1 MPLVKAAK
9 YGYLSARCRT
19 MRSQLIDRETMREL
33 AASRSVGELYSALAS
48 TPYAPFITAV
58 TAEGIHRGLSEA
70 FVHQRSKLIR
80 GVGKRYKALFDLFFV
95 AKYALVDEKTARM
108 HCADPQELFR
118 HIDREHIGLLKK
130 SMLELPALERR
141 QLKKM
146 VGSYFD
152 LLNLYNL
159 VKFRLLYRQ
168 SLEETLLYMLP
179 YGERFT
185 IGELALLCD
194 AGTIEQLSR
203 SVEPVLG
210 EGFDDY
216 ETFRKVLF
224 NYHRQQLLSVWSGYP
239 FSIAL
244 PFSLLR
250 LIEIEISD
258 LRAVTEG
265 VAFGLGSS
273 EIIAMTVGG

>member
-1 MPLVKAAK
+1 MDA
-9 YGYLSARCRT
+9 
-19 MRSQLIDRETMREL
+19 
-33 AASRSVGELYSALAS
+33 
-48 TPYAPFITAV
+48 
-58 TAEGIHRGLSEA
+58 
-70 FVHQRSKLIR
+70 
-80 GVGKRYKALFDLFFV
+80 
-95 AKYALVDEKTARM
+95 
-108 HCADPQELFR
+108 
-118 HIDREHIGLLKK
+118 
-130 SMLELPALERR
+130 
-141 QLKKM
+141 
-146 VGSYFD
+146 
-152 LLNLYNL
+152 
-159 VKFRLLYRQ
+159 
-168 SLEETLLYMLP
+168 
-179 YGERFT
+179 GERFT

>member
-19 MRSQLIDRETMREL
+19 MRSQLIDHETLREL
-33 AASRSVGELYSALAS
+33 AASRTIGELYSGLSS

-58 TAEGIHRGLSEA
+58 TSEGIHRGLSEA
-70 FVHQRSKLIR
+70 FAHQRDKLIR
-80 GVGKRYKALFDLFFV
+80 GVGKPYKAVFNLFFV
-95 AKYALVDEKTARM
+95 AKYALVDEKTVQM
-108 HCADPQELFR
+108 HCPDPQEVFR
-118 HIDREHIGLLKK
+118 QIDMDHIGLLKK
-130 SMLELPALERR
+130 SLLTLPAAEQR

-168 SLEETLLYMLP
+168 SVEETLLYMLP
-179 YGERFT
+179 YGERFKLE
-185 IGELALLCD
+185 ELALLCD

-216 ETFRKVLF
+216 ETFRKVLYR
-224 NYHRQQLLSVWSGYP
+224 YHRQQLQSVWSGYP

-250 LIEIEISD
+250 LIEIEIMD
-258 LRAVTEG
+258 LRAITEG
-265 VAFGLGSS
+265 VAFGFAGS
-273 EIIAMTVGG
+273 EIMAMTVGG